1 MELAHEIMEDDKPYD
16 LVSASWRTRKADGI
30 SPSQKVQESWS
41 ESKGLRIQ
49 ESQCAM
55 SKGRQEKTDVSAQ
68 AEGQVCSFSTFLL
81 YSNPHRI
88 GWCPPA
94 LEKMLFTQFT
104 SSNTNLFQKYPHGH
118 TQK

>member
-68 AEGQVCSFSTFLL
+68 AEGANLPFLCLFSFLGPEL
-81 YSNPHRI
+81 I
-88 GWCPPA
+88 GLCPPTLGRA
-94 LEKMLFTQFT
+94 ICFTQFINA
-104 SSNTNLFQKYPHGH
+104 NTYLFQV
-118 TQK
+118 